1 MKLLLESDKEDL
13 EKILEAEKLLREA
26 GIEFDTGMPIDGS
39 PKVIREWFLDGSG
52 KGYEARK

>member
-1 MKLLLESDKEDL
+1 MELLLETDQKNL

-39 PKVIREWFLDGSG
+39 PKSVREWFFDGTG
-52 KGYEARK
+52 KGYEVRK